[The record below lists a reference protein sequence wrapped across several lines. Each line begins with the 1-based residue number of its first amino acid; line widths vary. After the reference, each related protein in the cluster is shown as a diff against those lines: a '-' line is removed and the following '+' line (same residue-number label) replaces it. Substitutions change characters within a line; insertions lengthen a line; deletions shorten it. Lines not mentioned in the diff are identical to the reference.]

1 MLPID
6 NLWIVFSHFCS
17 IGNFVA
23 QLVKGL
29 HNDFESFTLIMAL
42 QIFDIFQHKNCRFF
56 CSYNTCHVKKKC
68 SLCFTFKT
76 MRTTK

>member
-56 CSYNTCHVKKKC
+56 ARIIRATSKKC